1 MYLETFLFYA
11 TLKLL
16 KMDNQPMI
24 KEFFGDHISK
34 CPIMI
39 GKKAPGTSYDAFQ
52 PEQEANT
59 LSSFIFEF
67 VFIFEVVFT
76 FEVIFL
82 LDKLVKPYQVIQLG

>member
-39 GKKAPGTSYDAFQ
+39 GKKAPGTSYDAF
-52 PEQEANT
+52 
-59 LSSFIFEF
+59 
-67 VFIFEVVFT
+67 
-76 FEVIFL
+76 
-82 LDKLVKPYQVIQLG
+82 